1 MSTSEKKIWLDIGVN
16 VLGGVLSYPLAHGL
30 VFVLGSFY
38 NVPNGIATV
47 IFVTTYSGLVLVFVY
62 RIWNDVRTLT
72 DDVQILIIYYG
83 NKSISTTEYFQ
94 PTYTKTFD
102 EETYESFQRLL
113 CGFPPEY
120 TVFKFNRLF
129 FLKGISSLPTSKLRH
144 LVINQKVF
152 SQLLARLKRDDY
164 IRTDGFS
171 FSIQLGKWESKRKEM
186 MESTPESQKWQE
198 IANHLIEHNKG

>member
-1 MSTSEKKIWLDIGVN
+1 MATSAKRIWLDIGLN
-16 VLGGVLSYPLAHGL
+16 ALGGVLSYPLAHGL

-38 NVPNGIATV
+38 TVPNGIATV
-47 IFVTTYSGLVLVFVY
+47 IFVTSYSGLVLVFVF

-72 DDVQILIIYYG
+72 DDVKILIIYCG
-83 NKSISTTEYFQ
+83 NESVSTETYIG
-94 PTYTKTFD
+94 PTFAKTFD

-144 LVINQKVF
+144 LVINPKAF
-152 SQLLARLKRDDY
+152 SQLLGRLKKDDY

-186 MESTPESQKWQE
+186 MENAFESQKWQG
-198 IANHLIEHNKG
+198 IAANLIENNKG